1 MLIGFN
7 KVSDQQY

>member
-7 KVSDQQY
+7 KVGSSR